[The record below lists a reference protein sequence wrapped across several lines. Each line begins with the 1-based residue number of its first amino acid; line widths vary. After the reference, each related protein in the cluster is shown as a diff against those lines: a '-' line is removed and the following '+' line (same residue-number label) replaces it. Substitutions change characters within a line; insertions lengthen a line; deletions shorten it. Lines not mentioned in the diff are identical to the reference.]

1 MTRRTLSRES
11 AFWVSAAVVVHTL
24 WTSAAPSM
32 TYPLYAERWDLT
44 PTMTTAI
51 FAVYPI
57 AVVAALILFGD
68 LSDHVGRRR
77 AMLLGVASS
86 ALGVFLFAVAPD
98 YLWVLVGRAFM
109 GVGVGLSTSPA
120 TAALVEFGPPDGG
133 TRASVVTTAAQAV
146 GLALALLIG
155 GALIEYAPFPTHLNF
170 WVLFGFLVA
179 IFMAAWFLPHHTS
192 GEAKGR
198 WRPRALSVPR
208 SLWKIFAASTI
219 AATAGFAIGTLMLS
233 LGAQIA
239 RDLVGSDNV
248 LVNGACLAL
257 FAGVVGVAA
266 LVSKRFSA
274 RILIVAGGLAAALSM
289 ALITISASLH
299 SLPIFLAAAVAAGAG
314 YSLMFVGGLALIN
327 AHAPVH
333 HRAATLSALYFVAYL
348 VQGVSALLLGRAA
361 TLWGLERAMDLGGAT
376 TAAMSLAAAG
386 LALLYARPVNPAP
399 RG

>member
-1 MTRRTLSRES
+1 MGRVLSRKA
-11 AFWVSAAVVVHTL
+11 AFGVSAAVVVHTL

-32 TYPLYAERWDLT
+32 TYPLYAEEWHLT

-68 LSDHVGRRR
+68 LSDHVGRRA

-86 ALGVFLFAVAPD
+86 ALGVLLFAVAPD
-98 YLWVLVGRAFM
+98 FAWVLAGRAFM
-109 GVGVGLSTSPA
+109 GVGVGLSASPA

-133 TRASVVTTAAQAV
+133 TRASVVTTAGQAT
-146 GLALALLIG
+146 GLALALLVG
-155 GALIEYAPFPTHLNF
+155 GALIEYAPWPTRLNF
-170 WVLFGFLVA
+170 WVLLAVLVA
-179 IFMAAWFLPHHTS
+179 IFIAAWFLPRHTP
-192 GEAKGR
+192 GEAAGP
-198 WRPRALSVPR
+198 WRPRALKVPSDLYR
-208 SLWKIFAASTI
+208 VFAASTV
-219 AATAGFAIGTLMLS
+219 AATAGFAIGTIMLS

-257 FAGVVGVAA
+257 FAAVVGIAA
-266 LVSKRFSA
+266 MLSKPFPA
-274 RILIVAGGLAAALSM
+274 RGLMVGGGLAATSSM
-289 ALITISASLH
+289 ALLAASAAMH
-299 SLPIFLAAAVAAGAG
+299 SLPVFLGAAIAGGVG

-348 VQGVSALLLGRAA
+348 VQGISALLLGRAA
-361 TLWGLERAMDLGGAT
+361 TLWGLERAMDLGGAA
-376 TAAMSLAAAG
+376 TAVMSLAAAG
-386 LALLYARPVNPAP
+386 LALLFARPVRPTA
-399 RG
+399 